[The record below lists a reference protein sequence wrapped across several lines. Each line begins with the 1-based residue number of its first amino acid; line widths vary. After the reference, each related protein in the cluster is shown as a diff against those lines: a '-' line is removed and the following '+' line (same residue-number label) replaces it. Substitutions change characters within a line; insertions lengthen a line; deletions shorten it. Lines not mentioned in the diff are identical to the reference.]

1 MSTRSILATLGLV
14 LVAVAPYPGD
24 LADERADASAEVA
37 VTRGSAELTVRD
49 AWDLTPSSP
58 FAACPALAF
67 APLDA
72 PEVATTTAVVLGCN
86 VAPAVPAAGFAPAT
100 QLISDPEDGSSAC
113 A

>member
-24 LADERADASAEVA
+24 LADEPADASAEVA
-37 VTRGSAELTVRD
+37 VKRGSAQLTVRD

-58 FAACPALAF
+58 FAACPALAI

-72 PEVATTTAVVLGCN
+72 PEVAITTAV
-86 VAPAVPAAGFAPAT
+86 PWAAMLRPPFLPQASRPPP
-100 QLISDPEDGSSAC
+100 S
-113 A
+113 